1 MSDKRYRHLDCPQCI
16 NTYRQNRRREL
27 GLDKCRATHK
37 WYVIKSRYGISMDE
51 YNELLQSQEF
61 KCAICSEDI
70 SEQKQAH
77 LDHCHTSG
85 AVRGFLCGQW
95 NKALGLFKDSTD
107 SLRKAIAY
115 LESGEVKVGPDM
127 KNLEKV
133 KVKWIAKC

>member
-1 MSDKRYRHLDCPQCI
+1 
-16 NTYRQNRRREL
+16 
-27 GLDKCRATHK
+27 
-37 WYVIKSRYGISMDE
+37 MDE

-70 SEQKQAH
+70 SEQSQAH

-85 AVRGFLCGQW
+85 TVRGFLCGQC
-95 NKALGLFKDSTD
+95 NKALGLFKDSKD

-115 LESGEVKVGPDM
+115 LEDSEVKVGPDM

-133 KVKWIAKC
+133 KYG